1 MSSLDVD
8 DSNKKNNECIICFDN
23 YNHNGS
29 KLNDISTKP
38 FLITKC
44 NCKYKC
50 HDDCIREWIT
60 KTSRCL
66 LCNAAVFTLPSVDEE
81 TIIRGLNTIA
91 LSEPLLISEDEIL
104 VHKPPLPP
112 YHTALENSYP
122 VSNNSNIV
130 ISNPTRNGIVRQ
142 ENITLVPH
150 PQESTV
156 HINIRDDI
164 REIEN
169 VVSNHNF
176 TRCFITS
183 IFLIIVFGVLLKM

>member
-8 DSNKKNNECIICFDN
+8 DSNKKYNECIICFDN
-23 YNHNGS
+23 DDHNGS
-29 KLNDISTKP
+29 KPNDISTKP
-38 FLITKC
+38 FVITKC

-50 HDDCIREWIT
+50 HDDCIREWIS

-104 VHKPPLPP
+104 VHNPPLPP

-122 VSNNSNIV
+122 VSNSRNMV
-130 ISNPTRNGIVRQ
+130 ISNPTGNGIVLQ
-142 ENITLVPH
+142 ENITLVPP

-156 HINIRDDI
+156 HMNIRDDI
-164 REIEN
+164 QEIEN
-169 VVSNHNF
+169 VVNNHNF

-183 IFLIIVFGVLLKM
+183 IFLIVVFGVLLKM